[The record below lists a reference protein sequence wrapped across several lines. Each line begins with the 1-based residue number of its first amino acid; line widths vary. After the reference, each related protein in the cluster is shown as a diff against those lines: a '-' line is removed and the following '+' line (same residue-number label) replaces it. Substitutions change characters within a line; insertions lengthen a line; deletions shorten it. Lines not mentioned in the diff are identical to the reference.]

1 MVRLRS
7 ISSCTPQ
14 DMGAALSCIDL
25 ETDWAAAA
33 MGNAHPELKNRHQD
47 VTGSLPMLGS
57 RPAPKILPATGRAAV
72 TRHVKKLQERRES
85 PRAAQPRRKKIL
97 AGMRVQTLVFRRE
110 DAS

>member
-1 MVRLRS
+1 MRNVVRLRS

-25 ETDWAAAA
+25 ETDRAAAA

-57 RPAPKILPATGRAAV
+57 RRVPKILSATGE
-72 TRHVKKLQERRES
+72 L
-85 PRAAQPRRKKIL
+85 P
-97 AGMRVQTLVFRRE
+97 
-110 DAS
+110 